1 MEPLKVIYKENEI
14 LKDKLKDL
22 MLEKHVTYD
31 EIAYALG
38 LSIDGVVDLK
48 YTGTEYN
55 MMLIRKLAGVLKCS
69 PNDFLRHPVKNPYK
83 HI

>member
-1 MEPLKVIYKENEI
+1 MEQLKIVYRENEI
-14 LKDKLKDL
+14 LKDKLKTL
-22 MLEKHVTYD
+22 MLKTHTDYYD
-31 EIAYALG
+31 IAWALG
-38 LSIDGVVDLK
+38 LSVWGAISLK

-69 PNDFLRHPVKNPYK
+69 PNDFLKNPVKNPYK